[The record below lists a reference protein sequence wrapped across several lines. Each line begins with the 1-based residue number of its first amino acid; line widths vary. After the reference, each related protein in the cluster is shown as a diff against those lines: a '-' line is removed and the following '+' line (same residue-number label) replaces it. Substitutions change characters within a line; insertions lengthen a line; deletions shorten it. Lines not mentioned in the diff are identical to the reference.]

1 MSTPFDLLGIG
12 ADADERAIK
21 SAYAKLLRTT
31 RPDEDAE
38 GFQRLNEA
46 YQLALKICRARG
58 AGATRNAWQQSP
70 PVVVQFTGTQPGTGA
85 GERQEAAADESTDAG
100 ARSERPLPRPA
111 DAVQW
116 RSAQP
121 AQPAFNFQAFLASYR
136 EHAEADDVRA
146 LQAWLSA
153 EPGVWHLPTKQ
164 AVGRHLLKTLFE
176 NPVPATEECLDTTLD
191 FFKLND
197 ALSGVDPIFLKRLKH
212 RAIGEWHARSDLRG
226 LAWQLYGSAASRNL
240 LELRK
245 IRARCERRFA
255 WPRAL
260 LLTLRTGQYARR
272 VGHILLKL
280 CGGNIE
286 DLPRTFD
293 RESARFWLEAA
304 SSTLN
309 RTRLIIIA
317 FRSGLA
323 LVTIPLLAMLV
334 TTLASG
340 GEPDGADLKT
350 ALVVTSAITA
360 AVIGSVWLWIGAAW
374 AMARFDQLTYRS
386 RIAKAVRVG
395 FTPGLC
401 FASIAIAQL
410 MDPALGVV
418 FAILTVLIA
427 IWRYRARHA
436 IRIRIGP
443 LERIGFFLAIG
454 LGSSLVSAL
463 KAQPGLDLLPTAIV
477 ACVALVVW
485 ALDMKKLYWRPSTRR
500 RAAG

>member
-58 AGATRNAWQQSP
+58 AGIPRSAWQQSP
-70 PVVVQFTGTQPGTGA
+70 PVVVQFTGAQSRADA
-85 GERQEAAADESTDAG
+85 GDRPEAAAQESAGAG

-121 AQPAFNFQAFLASYR
+121 AQPAFDFRAFLASYGER
-136 EHAEADDVRA
+136 AEADDARA
-146 LQAWLSA
+146 LQEWLAA
-153 EPGVWHLPTKQ
+153 EPGLWHLPTKQ

-245 IRARCERRFA
+245 IRARCERPFA

-293 RESARFWLEAA
+293 REGARFWLEAA

-323 LVTIPLLAMLV
+323 LVTIPLLALLV

-340 GEPDGADLKT
+340 GEPDGADLKA
-350 ALVVTSAITA
+350 ALVVTSSITSA
-360 AVIGSVWLWIGAAW
+360 AVGCVWLWIGAAW

-386 RIAKAVRVG
+386 RLAKGIRVG
-395 FTPGLC
+395 FTPALC
-401 FASIAIAQL
+401 LASIAIARL

-427 IWRYRARHA
+427 AWRYKARHA
-436 IRIRIGP
+436 MRIRIGP
-443 LERIGFFLAIG
+443 VERIGIFLGIG
-454 LGSSLVSAL
+454 FCSSLASAFRT
-463 KAQPGLDLLPTAIV
+463 QPGLGLLPAAIV
-477 ACVALVVW
+477 TCIALVIW
-485 ALDMKKLYWRPSTRR
+485 AFDMKKLYWRPFTRK
-500 RAAG
+500 RATS